1 MIVLAERAN
10 LSRAALRKMQKAQ
23 LRAADLSVAQVLRDL
38 KAALNAE
45 SRVERLLALSREQ
58 RDILSWSWPYAEDTE
73 SPLSPPAARALGNDI
88 ADEILRRR
96 APMIREAHA
105 VVQRTFLAV
114 AERAYV
120 AYQWIIDSMDQDMVD
135 AAGRM
140 REERAAAL
148 TLLAE
153 QEGGALPFP
162 DHAKLTGLYVP
173 ATNQQT
179 LRWVNARAPWD
190 GKRLINR
197 FEDLREVDL
206 LSLRAQLRQGL
217 REGQGMAK
225 IARNVRK
232 RVGMVQHRATTIA
245 RTEIMR
251 ASHEAKEETF
261 AMFRKDGT
269 IGGVGI
275 TAALD
280 DRVCE
285 LCMYYDRTEYY
296 YHKDPPISEMP
307 MLPIHPRCRCASYA
321 VSALWDKLGVPKGE
335 RWTGYR
341 AGRGVKVP
349 METDFNGWLRRME
362 KAHPGYG
369 GKLFTSK
376 ARYAAWMQG
385 QDARAVIR
393 NDPGIWKRMEAVP
406 KHGSARTR
414 LRRRRR
420 GQSGAEPAR

>member
-1 MIVLAERAN
+1 MMIVAERTN
-10 LSRAALRKMQKAQ
+10 LPRVVLRKMQKAQ

-38 KAALNAE
+38 KATLNAE

-58 RDILSWSWPYAEDTE
+58 RDILSWTWPYAEDTE
-73 SPLSPPAARALGNDI
+73 LPLAPPAARALGNDI
-88 ADEILRRR
+88 ADEIQRRR

-105 VVQRTFLAV
+105 VVGRTFIAI

-120 AYQWIIDSMDQDMVD
+120 AYQWIVDSMDQAMVD
-135 AAGRM
+135 ALGRV
-140 REERAAAL
+140 REHR
-148 TLLAE
+148 TLVE
-153 QEGGALPFP
+153 QEGEALPFP
-162 DHAKLTGLYVP
+162 DHARLTGLYVP
-173 ATNQQT
+173 ATNEQT
-179 LRWVNARAPWD
+179 MRWVNARAPWD
-190 GKRLINR
+190 GKALLNR
-197 FEDLREVDL
+197 FEDLEDFDRGV
-206 LSLRAQLRQGL
+206 LRAQLVQGL

-232 RVGMVQHRATTIA
+232 GVGMVQHRATTIA

-285 LCMYYDRTEYY
+285 LCMYYDGMEYF
-296 YHKDPPISEMP
+296 YHKDPPISDMP
-307 MLPIHPRCRCASYA
+307 MLPLHPNCRCAS
-321 VSALWDKLGVPKGE
+321 VPISALWDKLGVPKGE

-349 METDFNGWLRRME
+349 VDTDFNGWLRRME

-376 ARYAAWMQG
+376 GRYAAWMQG
-385 QDARAVIR
+385 QDVRAVIR
-393 NDPGIWKRMEAVP
+393 SDPGIWKRMEAVP
-406 KHGSARTR
+406 KYGSARTR
-414 LRRRRR
+414 SRRRRK
-420 GQSGAEPAR
+420 GQSGAEPAK